1 MKKVQYSSRMHFKP
15 LCFFVLTMM
24 TMCYHSAAY
33 LKSQSQRLLTR
44 TSLKAILPRGLS
56 IDASSSRQEATLDM
70 LVGLNAAQQAAVS
83 APLNSAVLCVAGPGS
98 GKTKVLTH
106 RIGKVSLSLAVLC

>member
-1 MKKVQYSSRMHFKP
+1 
-15 LCFFVLTMM
+15 
-24 TMCYHSAAY
+24 
-33 LKSQSQRLLTR
+33 
-44 TSLKAILPRGLS
+44 
-56 IDASSSRQEATLDM
+56 M